1 MSHLSSLIKKFLKLE
16 KNNKAG
22 KLEFSPA
29 AWRRDV
35 EEGKRE
41 LNFSELEVK
50 KAGRFSNIN
59 LQEATRSENLW
70 ERWERNGHS
79 QSVGIRFRIG

>member
-1 MSHLSSLIKKFLKLE
+1 MGTAIRIVSILE
-16 KNNKAG
+16 A
-22 KLEFSPA
+22 
-29 AWRRDV
+29 RDTRD
-35 EEGKRE
+35 GE

-59 LQEATRSENLW
+59 LQEATKSGNLW